1 MEAHFKEKCPVSVY
15 AKLHWLPVNSFENI
29 LPSYHFRKSF
39 LAWSEDISFA
49 NIVAILHYTM
59 SLNCDLCVILT
70 KQIEIWFS
78 SLIVVN
84 RENKRFWCKNHVGTG
99 R

>member
-1 MEAHFKEKCPVSVY
+1 LLTLSV
-15 AKLHWLPVNSFENI
+15 P
-29 LPSYHFRKSF
+29 
-39 LAWSEDISFA
+39 
-49 NIVAILHYTM
+49 VAILHYTM

-84 RENKRFWCKNHVGTG
+84 RENKRFWCKNHVGIG